1 MVVGLAFA
9 VEGPTLLR
17 VTAAA
22 AAAATAAAWS
32 VSERFTLGV
41 VRSLPPLSHCVC
53 VSVFPLDL
61 PSRGSEERTALIEQR
76 VDTTRKV
83 RFYTS
88 PRPLATGYPVRVRAH
103 AVGQG
108 EWLPFPFS
116 VHVESALSNPFE
128 CRPRQ
133 GAAAQGIAA
142 APPASARPGGGCA
155 HKPSCRLTPNLGLSP
170 AAVGLVSTW

>member
-1 MVVGLAFA
+1 MG
-9 VEGPTLLR
+9 
-17 VTAAA
+17 
-22 AAAATAAAWS
+22 
-32 VSERFTLGV
+32 
-41 VRSLPPLSHCVC
+41 
-53 VSVFPLDL
+53 
-61 PSRGSEERTALIEQR
+61 
-76 VDTTRKV
+76 TTRKV

-133 GAAAQGIAA
+133 GVAAQGIAA
-142 APPASARPGGGCA
+142 APTASARPGRRLRSQAKLQVDTELGAEPGRGGA
-155 HKPSCRLTPNLGLSP
+155 RVDLVR
-170 AAVGLVSTW
+170 VGVRG